1 MSSPLHI
8 LLCPPHYTF
17 CCVLPTT
24 HPAVFSPLDTL
35 LCSPHYTPCCV
46 LPTTHPAVFSPLYT
60 LLCSPHYTP
69 CCVLPTVHPAVFS
82 PLHTLLCSPHYTPY
96 CVLPTTHP
104 AVFSSPHILLCSPH
118 YKPCC
123 VLPTTHP
130 VVKKVLR
137 THLPSDVILISATSA
152 GVPTNAP
159 MPPAV
164 TPIKAFM
171 AKLGGFPSLA
181 ATETNTS
188 LVSCS
193 GACLYYMCQP
203 TPLPKTKQNKKQ
215 KHLDLFQ
222 KHVLKF
228 GNVP

>member
-1 MSSPLHI
+1 MIQQLNQSFNKQEKHQMHCHNLKKKPSDLSSPHYTSCCVLHILFSLQHI
-8 LLCPPHYTF
+8 LLCHPHYTF
-17 CCVLPTT
+17 CCVLPTA
-24 HPAVFSPLDTL
+24 HPV
-35 LCSPHYTPCCV
+35 
-46 LPTTHPAVFSPLYT
+46 
-60 LLCSPHYTP
+60 
-69 CCVLPTVHPAVFS
+69 VFS
-82 PLHTLLCSPHYTPY
+82 PLH
-96 CVLPTTHP
+96 
-104 AVFSSPHILLCSPH
+104 ILLCHPLYAS
-118 YKPCC
+118 CC

-203 TPLPKTKQNKKQ
+203 TPLPKTKNK
-215 KHLDLFQ
+215 
-222 KHVLKF
+222 LKKTEIF
-228 GNVP
+228 GPVSKACTQIWKCSIIMMFFPVIPQ

>member
-1 MSSPLHI
+1 MYGTIQQQLNQSFNKQEKHQMHCHNLKKKPSDLSSPHYTSCCVLHILFSLQHILLCHPHYTSCCVLPTTHSAVFSPLHI
-8 LLCPPHYTF
+8 LLCSPHYTF
-17 CCVLPTT
+17 CCVLPTA
-24 HPAVFSPLDTL
+24 HPV
-35 LCSPHYTPCCV
+35 
-46 LPTTHPAVFSPLYT
+46 
-60 LLCSPHYTP
+60 
-69 CCVLPTVHPAVFS
+69 VFS
-82 PLHTLLCSPHYTPY
+82 PLH
-96 CVLPTTHP
+96 
-104 AVFSSPHILLCSPH
+104 ILLCHPLYAS
-118 YKPCC
+118 CC

-130 VVKKVLR
+130 VVNKVLR

-203 TPLPKTKQNKKQ
+203 TPLPKTKQN
-215 KHLDLFQ
+215 
-222 KHVLKF
+222 
-228 GNVP
+228 